1 MKRSQPAPAALLAID
16 CQESFRAR
24 PTWNEAEA
32 QPFFSAVQRTIDA
45 CADAGVPVVQIFHED
60 SQGPFA
66 RSSGLVR
73 TLAPLRVAPA
83 ATFYKRRH
91 SAFVG
96 SELEAWLRAA
106 GIDRLMIAG
115 IRTEQCCETT
125 TRHGSDLGFQV
136 DYITEATLTF
146 AMTHEATGRVFSAA
160 DIRERT
166 ELVLAGRFARIRTV
180 DDIVAELAAVAPA
193 PHPIA
198 AGSASN
204 DAET

>member
-1 MKRSQPAPAALLAID
+1 MNSSNGPALIVID

-24 PTWNEAEA
+24 SYWDEDLA
-32 QPFFSAVQRTIDA
+32 QPFFGAIQRAIDA
-45 CADAGVPVVQIFHED
+45 WADASLPIVQIFHED
-60 SQGPFA
+60 LEGPFA

-83 ATFYKRRH
+83 ATFHKRRH

-96 SELEAWLRAA
+96 SGLEAWLRDA
-106 GIDRLMIAG
+106 GTERIVVTG

-146 AMTHEATGRVFSAA
+146 PMAHERSGRVYTAA
-160 DIRERT
+160 EIKERT
-166 ELVLAGRFARIRTV
+166 ELVLAGRFARIRSV
-180 DDIVAELAAVAPA
+180 DDLIAELALA
-193 PHPIA
+193 
-198 AGSASN
+198 SAS
-204 DAET
+204 ASAG